1 MYELQSDVPLADVVP
16 GKRKG
21 RRSKYPF
28 ESMRVDDMF
37 FVPNKDKNTLAAYVW
52 SVGTELGRKF
62 ASRLTYMKRVGDK
75 WEPCD
80 ADDPKAVRGIGVW
93 RTE

>member
-1 MYELQSDVPLADVVP
+1 MYELQSNIPLADVVP

-28 ESMRVDDMF
+28 EDMKVDDMF
-37 FVPNKDKNTLAAYVW
+37 FVPNKEKNTLAAYVW
-52 SVGTELGRKF
+52 SVGNDLGRKF
-62 ASRLTYMKRVGDK
+62 SSRLTYMAREGERWV
-75 WEPCD
+75 PCD
-80 ADDPKAVRGIGVW
+80 PEDPKAVRGIGVW